1 MFIYLHKTYLHF
13 SFLQNSR
20 DTGTVLSTRQL
31 VEFGLQIS
39 RGVSHLHSMGILHRD
54 VSTRSC
60 VYVKF
65 FYLLFIIRDSADN
78 IKPKMYIIST
88 PHVHVIHIFLI
99 RFTFSNYM
107 DIGHNINQVYYFLL
121 MF

>member
-1 MFIYLHKTYLHF
+1 MCCFYSSVIVNTHLQHLLLTIKSFELFIYLHITYLHF

-60 VYVKF
+60 VYVNF
-65 FYLLFIIRDSADN
+65 IYYLL
-78 IKPKMYIIST
+78 
-88 PHVHVIHIFLI
+88 
-99 RFTFSNYM
+99 
-107 DIGHNINQVYYFLL
+107 
-121 MF
+121 